1 LGARP
6 RPEKD
11 GVYPSEGKMIFYL
24 IYVSSAVQLLPEEE
38 LLLLLR
44 QSQAKNLNL
53 GITGMLLYKGGN
65 FMQMLE
71 GGEQTVR
78 ELYATIR
85 KDPRHHNVLTIITGS
100 LKARNFKD
108 WSMGFQNM
116 DKIADL
122 PNYKYYIKENL
133 TLYSFQ
139 DDAAQAYEFITGFEA
154 NNR

>member
-1 LGARP
+1 
-6 RPEKD
+6 
-11 GVYPSEGKMIFYL
+11 MIFYL
-24 IYVSSAVQLLPEEE
+24 IYVSSAVQLLLDEE

-44 QSQAKNLNL
+44 QSQTKNLNL

-71 GGEQTVR
+71 GEEHTVR

>member
-1 LGARP
+1 
-6 RPEKD
+6 
-11 GVYPSEGKMIFYL
+11 MIFYL

-71 GGEQTVR
+71 GEEQTVR

-100 LKARNFKD
+100 LKSRNFKD

>member
-1 LGARP
+1 
-6 RPEKD
+6 
-11 GVYPSEGKMIFYL
+11 MIFYL

-71 GGEQTVR
+71 GEEQTVR

-100 LKARNFKD
+100 LKAQNFKD

>member
-71 GGEQTVR
+71 GEEQTVR

-85 KDPRHHNVLTIITGS
+85 KDPRHHNVLTIITDS

>member
-1 LGARP
+1 MGARP

-24 IYVSSAVQLLPEEE
+24 IYVSSAVQLLLDEE

-44 QSQAKNLNL
+44 QSQTKNLNL

-71 GGEQTVR
+71 GEEQTVR

-122 PNYKYYIKENL
+122 PNYKYYHCCPVNFHM
-133 TLYSFQ
+133 SF
-139 DDAAQAYEFITGFEA
+139 
-154 NNR
+154 N

>member
-1 LGARP
+1 
-6 RPEKD
+6 
-11 GVYPSEGKMIFYL
+11 MIFYL
-24 IYVSSAVQLLPEEE
+24 IYVSSAVNLLTDEE

-44 QSQAKNLNL
+44 QSQAKNVNL

-71 GGEQTVR
+71 GEEKTVR
-78 ELYATIR
+78 ELYAAIR

-100 LKARNFKD
+100 PKARNFKD

-139 DDAAQAYEFITGFEA
+139 DDAAQAYEFITGFETS
-154 NNR
+154 NR